1 MTDDRIY
8 ERLDDTCKKIHE
20 IMTDVALIKKDINYM
35 RAESKQKKTEK
46 IQKRDYITGLGFF
59 IFFAYIAVKDIVIW

>member
-1 MTDDRIY
+1 MTEDRVY
-8 ERLDDTCKKIHE
+8 QRLDDTCKKIHE

-35 RAESKQKKTEK
+35 RAEQKQKKTDR

-59 IFFAYIAVKDIVIW
+59 IFFAYIAIGDIIL